1 MSRINYQRVAPEA
14 VSKLAAVTK
23 YLESSS
29 LDPLLRA
36 LVEIR
41 VSQINGCVY
50 CVDLHTQQAR
60 RLGETSIELIYC
72 RYGMKRL
79 ISVNASVPL

>member
-1 MSRINYQRVAPEA
+1 MSRINFYQVAPEA
-14 VSKLAAVTK
+14 INKLAGVTK

-50 CVDLHTQQAR
+50 CVDLHMEQAR
-60 RLGETSIELIYC
+60 RLGET
-72 RYGMKRL
+72 
-79 ISVNASVPL
+79 

>member
-1 MSRINYQRVAPEA
+1 MSRINYYQLAPEA

-41 VSQINGCVY
+41 VSQVNGCVY
-50 CVDLHTQQAR
+50 CVDLHTEQAR
-60 RLGETSIELIYC
+60 QLGETNNALICC
-72 RYGMKRL
+72 RSCMKHL
-79 ISVNASVPL
+79 ISTNANVPP